1 VGKLDV
7 SFNLSYLR
15 YCHHLLLYIRVIKEK
30 KDETRNR
37 KKNRR
42 TERREVGEGK
52 ETKWIT
58 GRVSS

>member
-1 VGKLDV
+1 MKPE
-7 SFNLSYLR
+7 
-15 YCHHLLLYIRVIKEK
+15 IE
-30 KDETRNR
+30 
-37 KKNRR
+37 RR